1 MLTHSF
7 EDLTQTFR
15 VLLESNQR
23 LKQLIDIDRAE
34 AVGTVETAINAKL
47 NAFHN
52 LYDLM
57 AQELGKPV
65 DWYSVPEL
73 CIILAIRNARHHN
86 KANRIRSLWN
96 YHNQVCEK
104 PTNKKKYLY
113 VNSVVPE
120 EEEGGGYFDI
130 PLSWSDLDDLLT
142 LPRNESRLRANARD
156 LIRNYLNADKF
167 EEEAKSLGFRKS
179 QIFFNFVPLSLN
191 AGIALHPFVKEH
203 VTPDSVESEFFL
215 QHFENTASALTKEHD
230 YQEFTFS
237 LPE

>member
-86 KANRIRSLWN
+86 KANRI
-96 YHNQVCEK
+96 
-104 PTNKKKYLY
+104 Y
-113 VNSVVPE
+113 V
-120 EEEGGGYFDI
+120 
-130 PLSWSDLDDLLT
+130 
-142 LPRNESRLRANARD
+142 
-156 LIRNYLNADKF
+156 
-167 EEEAKSLGFRKS
+167 
-179 QIFFNFVPLSLN
+179 
-191 AGIALHPFVKEH
+191 
-203 VTPDSVESEFFL
+203 
-215 QHFENTASALTKEHD
+215 
-230 YQEFTFS
+230 
-237 LPE
+237 

>member
-156 LIRNYLNADKF
+156 LIRNYLNADK
-167 EEEAKSLGFRKS
+167 
-179 QIFFNFVPLSLN
+179 LSL
-191 AGIALHPFVKEH
+191 IHI
-203 VTPDSVESEFFL
+203 
-215 QHFENTASALTKEHD
+215 
-230 YQEFTFS
+230 
-237 LPE
+237 